1 MKLIEFSVNR
11 KITTTML
18 AMIIVILGSL
28 AFTRLGFDFF
38 PDVEFPTVSVIS
50 VYAGASPEDIEN
62 KITRPLEQIIN
73 SVSRVKKVSSVTSEG
88 LSIIVV
94 EFEWGTDLDFAAQ
107 DVRDQIGYY
116 QNNLPEDTSDSLVVK
131 FSLVQFPIMI
141 GGITGNMSIV
151 GMKKLV
157 EEEIAPKLQRVDG
170 VASFRIFSA
179 DIREI
184 LVEIDKTALESR
196 KLSQDQILYALRMGN
211 INLPAGHI
219 SKNNSESVIRTVGE
233 FESLDDIRNTVI
245 GLTQTGT
252 PIYIKDVAEVRD
264 TLKDSRFQARIQ
276 GGQGLIYT
284 INKRSGANTVSTAQG
299 VNKELDKILAELPQ
313 KLRFYPRMDQAEI
326 ILRSIRKTGNNLF
339 VGGLLAVLLI
349 LLFLRSWRPTVIIV
363 LAIPLSVLT
372 TFIVFYATG
381 YTINML
387 TFGGLALGIG
397 MLVDNS
403 VVVIENVFR
412 HIEEG
417 KDEIES
423 AKKGSSEISMAITAS
438 TLTTIAVFFPMM
450 FASGITGKMTGAL
463 AMAIAF
469 SLLASLLVA
478 FTVVPL
484 ATSLLFKK
492 KIHSIRAEKRRETK
506 QFNRVTSFYRKT
518 LFHAL
523 RRRTVVLCGSFI
535 LVLISIVIVPFLGT
549 EFLPAMDY
557 DWLIFSIKMPVGTA
571 IEETSRMAVL
581 LEKIIL
587 SEPGVETVSSQ
598 VGTQADVNPQYLANS
613 FSTADTDEGLLWVK
627 LNNQSHRKLTNMDI
641 LENIR
646 KKIPK
651 FKDFKVEALDIT
663 QAMTIGAQ
671 APVDIKVYGKDLEKL
686 KQIAD
691 RIVYRIRDIDG
702 LRDVSHTMEV
712 GKPEYQLTLNR
723 QQVSRMGL
731 KANQIVSA
739 LYTSSL
745 GSVVTRYRDGNEDV
759 GVRVRFKKKFRDSL
773 EDIRNI
779 PVVIPYKQVAHLDQV
794 ATISKGE
801 GPIEITREN
810 QTRKVSILAN
820 TLDRDLGSIINDI
833 KAKLGEEERNLPAG
847 YSIEYAGQYKEMRET
862 FIFILG
868 AFILASLLVYMILA
882 AFFESYLFPFV
893 IMFTIP
899 LSLIGVVAA
908 LLISGHPI
916 NLPVMIGFII
926 LGGIAV
932 NNGIVLVDYINQLK
946 RRGLDKKEA
955 ILRACTVRLRP
966 VLITALTTIFGML
979 PMALSASTGSELRAP
994 MAITVVGGLTATTF
1008 LTLFVIP
1015 LIYSLFDRVKF
1026 K

>member
-1 MKLIEFSVNR
+1 MNIIELSVNR
-11 KITTTML
+11 KITTAML
-18 AMIIVILGSL
+18 ALVIVVLGAL
-28 AFTRLGFDFF
+28 AFTRLGLDFF
-38 PDVEFPTVSVIS
+38 PDVEFPTVSVIT
-50 VYAGASPEDIEN
+50 VYAGASPQDIEN

-73 SVSRVKKVSSVTSEG
+73 SVNRVKKVDSVTSEG

-94 EFEWGTDLDFAAQ
+94 EFEWGTNLDFAAQ

-116 QNNLPEDTSDSLVVK
+116 QSNLPEESSDSLVVK
-131 FSLVQFPIMI
+131 FNLVQFPIII
-141 GGITGNMSIV
+141 GGITGNMPIV
-151 GMKKLV
+151 EMKKLV

-219 SKNNSESVIRTVGE
+219 VRNNSESVIRTIGE
-233 FESLDDIRNTVI
+233 FESLEDIRNTVVSI
-245 GLTQTGT
+245 TQTGT
-252 PIYIKDVAEVRD
+252 PIYIKDVAEVKD
-264 TLKDSRFQARIQ
+264 ALKDNRFQVRIQ
-276 GGQGLIYT
+276 GRQGLIYT

-299 VNKELDKILAELPQ
+299 INKELQKILADLPQ
-313 KLRFYPRMDQAEI
+313 ELRFYPRMDQSEI
-326 ILRSIRKTGNNLF
+326 ILKSIHKTRNNLI

-349 LLFLRSWRPTVIIV
+349 LLFLRSWRPTIIII

-372 TFIVFYATG
+372 TFVVLYVTG

-412 HIEEG
+412 HLEEG
-417 KDEIES
+417 KDETES

-463 AMAIAF
+463 AVSITF
-469 SLLASLLVA
+469 SLLASLFVA
-478 FTVVPL
+478 FTVVPM

-492 KIHSIRAEKRRETK
+492 KTDPIREEKSRRAL
-506 QFNRVTSFYRKT
+506 QFQWLKAFYRRA
-518 LFHAL
+518 LHHAL
-523 RRRTVVLCGSFI
+523 RRRTAVLCVSFI
-535 LVLISIVIVPFLGT
+535 LVLFSIVIVPFLGT
-549 EFLPAMDY
+549 EFIPAMDY
-557 DWLIFSIKMPVGTA
+557 DWLILSVKMPVGTS
-571 IEETSRMAVL
+571 IEETSRVVVL
-581 LEKIIL
+581 VEKIIM

-598 VGTQADVNPQYLANS
+598 VGTQADVNPQDLASS
-613 FSTADTDEGLLWVK
+613 FSTTDANEGLLWVK
-627 LNNQSHRKLTNMDI
+627 LLNRPHRKLTNMNI

-651 FKDFKVEALDIT
+651 FKDVQVEALDII

-671 APVDIKVYGKDLEKL
+671 APIDIKIYGKDIGLL

-691 RIVYRIRDIDG
+691 RIVLRIRDIDG
-702 LRDVSHTMEV
+702 LRDVSHTMEE
-712 GKPEYQLTLNR
+712 GKPEYQLTLNH

-731 KANQIVSA
+731 MASQIASA
-739 LYTSSL
+739 LFTSSL
-745 GSVVTRYRDGNEDV
+745 GTVVTRYREGNDEV
-759 GVRVRFKKKFRDSL
+759 NVRVRFKKKFRDSL

-779 PVVIPYKQVAHLDQV
+779 PVVIPFKQVTPLDQV
-794 ATISKGE
+794 AAITKGE
-801 GPIEITREN
+801 GPIQITREN
-810 QTRKVSILAN
+810 QSRKISILAN
-820 TLDRDLGSIINDI
+820 IANRDLGSIIKDI
-833 KAKLGEEERNLPAG
+833 KKRLSVDERNLPAG
-847 YSIEYAGQYKEMRET
+847 YSIEYGGQYKEMRET
-862 FIFILG
+862 FIIMSG

-882 AFFESYLFPFV
+882 ALFESYRFPFV

-899 LSLIGVVAA
+899 LSFIGVVAA

-916 NLPVMIGFII
+916 DLPVLIGFII

-932 NNGIVLVDYINQLK
+932 NNGIVMVDYINQLK
-946 RRGLDKKEA
+946 RSSLDKKEA
-955 ILRACTVRLRP
+955 ILQACTVRLRP

-979 PMALSASTGSELRAP
+979 PMALSASAGSELRTP
-994 MAITVVGGLTATTF
+994 MAITVVGGLTTTTF

-1015 LIYSLFDRVKF
+1015 IIYSLFDRVKF